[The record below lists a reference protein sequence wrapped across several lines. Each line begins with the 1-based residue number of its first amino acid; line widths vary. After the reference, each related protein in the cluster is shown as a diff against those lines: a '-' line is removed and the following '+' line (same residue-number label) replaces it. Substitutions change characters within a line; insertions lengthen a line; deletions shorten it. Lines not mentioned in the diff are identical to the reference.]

1 MINKTCKNVLIS
13 FAYLAVV
20 AGLFLSIEVL
30 AGQEGNVKK
39 IENKTE
45 SKNIATG
52 YSSYIEYGL
61 KITGFLVLF
70 GVVLFQINRQ
80 YKSNLKLQQ
89 QHFKDKIKLQIF
101 KEINERITVA
111 TNTYV
116 ELSSKVHLVVT
127 KIDNNIF
134 LKKEGVKPKP
144 LLERS
149 SDYIDYHSS
158 FSKSVIELVY
168 ILEKY
173 VITDRIFEIFNM
185 ALQSSNYELEKT
197 FQPLNKSLLKLL
209 PVDVPEEKQQSL
221 GTNVIV
227 LQKVSDQDLVELQN
241 HLDSYN
247 NKLVDLCCYLHDLKV
262 QAQNILLGGVFDNKV
277 SPRKPKDKKIIVV
290 AKESDR
296 TIEQLEEYFMYE
308 TEWGKNW
315 QKAKQQDS
323 S

>member
-1 MINKTCKNVLIS
+1 M
-13 FAYLAVV
+13 
-20 AGLFLSIEVL
+20 
-30 AGQEGNVKK
+30 
-39 IENKTE
+39 
-45 SKNIATG
+45 
-52 YSSYIEYGL
+52 
-61 KITGFLVLF
+61 
-70 GVVLFQINRQ
+70 
-80 YKSNLKLQQ
+80 
-89 QHFKDKIKLQIF
+89 
-101 KEINERITVA
+101 
-111 TNTYV
+111 
-116 ELSSKVHLVVT
+116 ELSSKVHLIVT

-134 LKKEGVKPKP
+134 LKKEGVKPKR

-185 ALQSSNYELEKT
+185 ALQSSSYELEKT

-227 LQKVSDQDLVELQN
+227 PQKVSDQDLVELQN

-247 NKLVDLCCYLHDLKV
+247 NKLGDLCCYLHDLQV
-262 QAQNILLGGVFDNKV
+262 EAQNILLGGIFDNKV